1 MKSGPVK
8 AVRADTLVFLGFLG
22 VGVYAQAAELPQAKQ
37 WEKLQG
43 LSISSRP
50 EGTGCNYGDPERLN
64 LEERVAWGRNTSRCL
79 EELAEAEKLAS
90 QMLAASDPKKSVEV
104 ASGAAMRAAL
114 AEDIE
119 AGAQEAEAQG
129 QFLGLN
135 WGIGLGASQ
144 LFDDAI
150 EDAAVVDG
158 VVRVTKESQL
168 QARVVLEFHRFF
180 FSQEGGRN
188 PGTNNQAIKTGH
200 GPFVAVAATDDD
212 ALAGIAAGWMW
223 GWKDSRLPATDD
235 AFTVGIGL
243 ILDND
248 VKDLADGFAKDKPL
262 PEGETDIRFEEKA
275 RAGVVLLFTR
285 SF

>member
-1 MKSGPVK
+1 MRTKI
-8 AVRADTLVFLGFLG
+8 LVLLGFLG
-22 VGVYAQAAELPQAKQ
+22 AGACAQAAELPQAEQ
-37 WEKLQG
+37 WQKLQR
-43 LSISSRP
+43 LNTTRQSITEIP
-50 EGTGCNYGDPERLN
+50 AGTDCNYGDPEALS

-90 QMLAASDPKKSVEV
+90 QALAASDPKNSVQGASV
-104 ASGAAMRAAL
+104 AATRTAL
-114 AEDIE
+114 AEEIE
-119 AGAQEAEAQG
+119 AGAREAEAQG

-135 WGIGLGASQ
+135 WGIGLGVSQ

-150 EDAAVVDG
+150 EEAAVVDG

-168 QARVVLEFHRFF
+168 QPRVLLEFHRFF
-180 FSQEGGRN
+180 FSREGGKD

-200 GPFVAVAATDDD
+200 GPFVAVAATDDNV
-212 ALAGIAAGWMW
+212 LAGIAAGWMW
-223 GWKDSRLPATDD
+223 GWKDFRLPATDD

-243 ILDND
+243 ILDD
-248 VKDLADGFAKDKPL
+248 DIKDLADGFDEDKPL

-275 RAGVVLLFTR
+275 RVGVVLLFTR